1 MSKYYKDNL
10 IVADRMRTIIAASN
24 MTQQDVA
31 KSLGISA
38 AALSGKLNG
47 KVRFT
52 ANDVAQVADLFH
64 ISADVLLG
72 RAPLVVGQ

>member
-1 MSKYYKDNL
+1 MSKFYKGNM

-31 KSLGISA
+31 NSLGISA

-52 ANDVAQVADLFH
+52 ANDVAQVADLFNV
-64 ISADVLLG
+64 SADVILG